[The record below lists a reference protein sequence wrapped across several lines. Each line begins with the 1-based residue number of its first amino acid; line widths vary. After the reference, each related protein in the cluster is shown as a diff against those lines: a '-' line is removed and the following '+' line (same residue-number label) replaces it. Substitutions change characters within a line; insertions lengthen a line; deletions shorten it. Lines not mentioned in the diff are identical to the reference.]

1 LSKSRPVS
9 ESREVSNTAP
19 LNARVL
25 ANFGE
30 ALAVVLDRPAD
41 PARQNLLNAADSEP
55 AEINRKTNTDLS
67 TGVGEAGDVRRA
79 VPLKR
84 LPLLV
89 AGDRIECE
97 AGVGSTLRATEL
109 IDRSSELSRPD
120 RRGHLK
126 AVAANITQLVI
137 VCAPRPR
144 PDTLLIDQFCVVAG
158 NQDIHPLLVLNKSD
172 LLDSEI
178 KPAGEEAAAHH
189 DQRQSQQQASYD
201 ECMELLG
208 AYSQAGFKTLLVNT
222 RSAEGEQQ
230 VREALTGH
238 TSVFVGQSGVGKS
251 SIIQRIL
258 PDREIRVGAV
268 SSATGLGIFS

>member
-1 LSKSRPVS
+1 
-9 ESREVSNTAP
+9 
-19 LNARVL
+19 
-25 ANFGE
+25 
-30 ALAVVLDRPAD
+30 
-41 PARQNLLNAADSEP
+41 
-55 AEINRKTNTDLS
+55 
-67 TGVGEAGDVRRA
+67 
-79 VPLKR
+79 
-84 LPLLV
+84 
-89 AGDRIECE
+89 
-97 AGVGSTLRATEL
+97 VGSTLRATEL

-268 SSATGLGIFS
+268 SSATGLGAHTTTVSFFYDLDEHSALIDSPGVRQFSVDYLEPNKIDEGFPEIQRYAEQCRFQDCRHAAEPGCAVNQAVKENHISQQRFSNYQKLCTVASTTPIRR